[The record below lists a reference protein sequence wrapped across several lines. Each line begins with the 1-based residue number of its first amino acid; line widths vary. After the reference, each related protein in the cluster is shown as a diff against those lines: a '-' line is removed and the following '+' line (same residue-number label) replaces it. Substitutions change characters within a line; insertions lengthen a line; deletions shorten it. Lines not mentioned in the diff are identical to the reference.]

1 MRLCMF
7 VIKARSELK
16 KSEKT
21 APANNYQSNADVVNV
36 NKKPKQDPTLPE
48 WWDFLMLIEFRNIC
62 DSALVKCLVFSGN
75 DFIYFH
81 RAELQLIPK
90 YMKNHQ
96 KYLQTYLT

>member
-36 NKKPKQDPTLPE
+36 NKKSKQHPTLPE
-48 WWDFLMLIEFRNIC
+48 W
-62 DSALVKCLVFSGN
+62 
-75 DFIYFH
+75 
-81 RAELQLIPK
+81 
-90 YMKNHQ
+90 
-96 KYLQTYLT
+96 

>member
-36 NKKPKQDPTLPE
+36 NKKPKQHPTLPE
-48 WWDFLMLIEFRNIC
+48 WWDFYYWLNLEPSVI
-62 DSALVKCLVFSGN
+62 
-75 DFIYFH
+75 
-81 RAELQLIPK
+81 QL
-90 YMKNHQ
+90 
-96 KYLQTYLT
+96 